1 MDLYYASKHQK
12 KNGRHEVHV
21 LGCPWLPEEE
31 HRTYLGMFTD
41 CHDAMRKA
49 QELYEHVERCIHCCG
64 AQKGS

>member
-12 KNGRHEVHV
+12 NNGRHEVHV

-41 CHDAMRKA
+41 CMMRCA
-49 QELYEHVERCIHCCG
+49 RHRSCM
-64 AQKGS
+64 SM